1 LDSESPTRPFPT
13 RILRDTTRVPALA
26 TLMTFVV
33 IAAGFA
39 ALPGPSNMYV
49 VSQGLRA
56 GRRAGLAAAVGCAIG
71 AMIYVA
77 ATCVG
82 LAALLASSITA
93 LTVLHYVGGAYLV
106 FLGFRFLRDR
116 SMATSFDQGT
126 GAPRRE
132 SFLRRGVFVEL
143 TNPKV
148 ALFFLA
154 LFPQFIHAEQGATWS
169 QILVLGVLFCLVG
182 LASDSLY
189 AFGSG
194 TIRSRLAASPRLIAW
209 SNRASG
215 TMCLGLGAWSIWSGA
230 RVDTR

>member
-1 LDSESPTRPFPT
+1 M
-13 RILRDTTRVPALA
+13 PAPA

-39 ALPGPSNMYV
+39 ALPGPSNLYV

-56 GRRAGLAAAVGCAIG
+56 GRRAGLAAALGCAIG
-71 AMIYVA
+71 ASIYVA

-82 LAALLASSITA
+82 LAALLASSVTTLA
-93 LTVLHYVGGAYLV
+93 VLHYVGGAYLV
-106 FLGFRFLRDR
+106 FLGFRFFRDR
-116 SMATSFDQGT
+116 SSAPSLDHTD
-126 GAPRRE
+126 GAARTER
-132 SFLRRGVFVEL
+132 FLRRGIFVEL

-154 LFPQFIHAEQGATWS
+154 FFPQFVHAERGAAWS

-182 LASDSLY
+182 LASDSIY
-189 AFGSG
+189 AVGSG

-215 TMCLGLGAWSIWSGA
+215 TMCVGLGAWSIWSGA
-230 RVDTR
+230 RMKAR

>member
-1 LDSESPTRPFPT
+1 
-13 RILRDTTRVPALA
+13 VPAPA

-71 AMIYVA
+71 AMVYVA

-82 LAALLASSITA
+82 LAALLASSVTA
-93 LTVLHYVGGAYLV
+93 LTVLHYVGGAYLI
-106 FLGFRFLRDR
+106 FLGVRFLRDR
-116 SMATSFDQGT
+116 STAPTFDQRT

-132 SFLRRGVFVEL
+132 HFLRRGIFVEL

-154 LFPQFIHAEQGATWS
+154 LFPQFVHADRGATWS
-169 QILVLGVLFCLVG
+169 QFLVLGVLFCLLG
-182 LASDSLY
+182 LASDSMY
-189 AFGSG
+189 AVGSG
-194 TIRSRLAASPRLIAW
+194 TIRSKLAGSPRVIAW

>member
-1 LDSESPTRPFPT
+1 
-13 RILRDTTRVPALA
+13 
-26 TLMTFVV
+26 MTFVV

-56 GRRAGLAAAVGCAIG
+56 GRRAGLAAALGCAIG
-71 AMIYVA
+71 AMVYVA
-77 ATCVG
+77 ATCIG
-82 LAALLASSITA
+82 LAALLASSVTA
-93 LTVLHYVGGAYLV
+93 LTLLHYVGGAYLIL
-106 FLGFRFLRDR
+106 LGFRFLRDR
-116 SMATSFDQGT
+116 SLAPDLDQE
-126 GAPRRE
+126 APRRE
-132 SFLRRGVFVEL
+132 RFLRRGIFVEL

-154 LFPQFIHAEQGATWS
+154 LFPQFVHAEQGATWS
-169 QILVLGVLFCLVG
+169 QILVLGVVFCLVG
-182 LASDSLY
+182 LASDSMY

-215 TMCLGLGAWSIWSGA
+215 TICIGLGTWSIWSG
-230 RVDTR
+230 TRAAAGAQ

>member
-1 LDSESPTRPFPT
+1 
-13 RILRDTTRVPALA
+13 VPAPA
-26 TLMTFVV
+26 TLLTFFV

-56 GRRAGLAAAVGCAIG
+56 GRRAGLAAATGCAIG
-71 AMIYVA
+71 ALVYVA

-82 LAALLASSITA
+82 LAALLASSVTA
-93 LTVLHYVGGAYLV
+93 LTVLHYVGGAYLI
-106 FLGFRFLRDR
+106 FLGVRFFRDR
-116 SMATSFDQGT
+116 STAPNFDQDC
-126 GAPRRE
+126 APRRE
-132 SFLRRGVFVEL
+132 RFLRRGIFVEL

-154 LFPQFIHAEQGATWS
+154 LFPQFVHADQGATWS

-182 LASDSLY
+182 LASDSVY
-189 AFGSG
+189 AVGSG

-215 TMCLGLGAWSIWSGA
+215 TMCLGLGAWSIWSGT
-230 RVDTR
+230 RVDAR

>member
-1 LDSESPTRPFPT
+1 M
-13 RILRDTTRVPALA
+13 PALA
-26 TLMTFVV
+26 TLLTFVV

-56 GRRAGLAAAVGCAIG
+56 GRRAGLAAATGCAIG
-71 AMIYVA
+71 ALVYVT

-82 LAALLASSITA
+82 LAALLASSVTA

-106 FLGFRFLRDR
+106 FLGLRFLRDR
-116 SMATSFDQGT
+116 SAAPAFDEAA

-132 SFLRRGVFVEL
+132 RFLRRGIFVEL

-154 LFPQFIHAEQGATWS
+154 LFPQFVHAEQGAAWS
-169 QILVLGVLFCLVG
+169 QILVLGVVFCLVG

-189 AFGSG
+189 AVGSG
-194 TIRSRLAASPRLIAW
+194 TIRSRLAASPRLVDW

-215 TMCLGLGAWSIWSGA
+215 TMCLGLGAWSIWSGT
-230 RVDTR
+230 RVDAR

>member
-1 LDSESPTRPFPT
+1 M
-13 RILRDTTRVPALA
+13 PATA
-26 TLMTFVV
+26 TLLTFVV

-49 VSQGLRA
+49 VSQGLR
-56 GRRAGLAAAVGCAIG
+56 GGHRAGLSAALGCAIG
-71 AMIYVA
+71 ASLYVG

-82 LAALLASSITA
+82 LAALLASSVTA
-93 LTVLHYVGGAYLV
+93 LTALHYVGGAYLL
-106 FLGFRFLRDR
+106 FLGVRFLLDRSTAPTFDREAGSRRRDR
-116 SMATSFDQGT
+116 FV
-126 GAPRRE
+126 
-132 SFLRRGVFVEL
+132 RRGIFVEL

-154 LFPQFIHAEQGATWS
+154 LFPQFVHAERGAAWS
-169 QILVLGVLFCLVG
+169 QILVLGALFCLIG

-189 AFGSG
+189 AVGSG

-230 RVDTR
+230 RVESR

>member
-1 LDSESPTRPFPT
+1 
-13 RILRDTTRVPALA
+13 VPAPA
-26 TLMTFVV
+26 TLLTFVV

-49 VSQGLRA
+49 VSQGLKA
-56 GRRAGLAAAVGCAIG
+56 GHRAGLAAAVGCAIG
-71 AMIYVA
+71 ASVYVV
-77 ATCVG
+77 ATSVG
-82 LAALLASSITA
+82 LAALLASSVTA
-93 LTVLHYVGGAYLV
+93 LTVLHYVGGAYLL

-116 SMATSFDQGT
+116 STPTFDREE
-126 GAPRRE
+126 GAARRE
-132 SFLRRGVFVEL
+132 HFLRRGIFVEL

-154 LFPQFIHAEQGATWS
+154 LFPQFVHADRGATWS
-169 QILVLGVLFCLVG
+169 QFLVLGVLFCLLG

-189 AFGSG
+189 AVGSG

-230 RVDTR
+230 RVDAR

>member
-1 LDSESPTRPFPT
+1 
-13 RILRDTTRVPALA
+13 VPAPA
-26 TLMTFVV
+26 TLLTFVV

-56 GRRAGLAAAVGCAIG
+56 GRRAGLAAATGCAIG
-71 AMIYVA
+71 ALVYVA

-82 LAALLASSITA
+82 LAALLASSVTA

-106 FLGFRFLRDR
+106 FLGIRFLRDR
-116 SMATSFDQGT
+116 SAASAFDE
-126 GAPRRE
+126 GAGGPRRE
-132 SFLRRGVFVEL
+132 RFLRRGVFVEL

-154 LFPQFIHAEQGATWS
+154 LFPQFVHSEQGAAWS
-169 QILVLGVLFCLVG
+169 QILVLGAVFCLVG
-182 LASDSLY
+182 LASDSIY
-189 AFGSG
+189 AVGSG
-194 TIRSRLAASPRLIAW
+194 TIRARLAASPRLIAW

-215 TMCLGLGAWSIWSGA
+215 TMCLGLGAWSIWSGT
-230 RVDTR
+230 RVDAR

>member
-1 LDSESPTRPFPT
+1 MPQP
-13 RILRDTTRVPALA
+13 A
-26 TLMTFVV
+26 TLLTFVV

-56 GRRAGLAAAVGCAIG
+56 GRRAGLAAALGCAIG
-71 AMIYVA
+71 ASIYVA

-82 LAALLASSITA
+82 LAALLASSVTA
-93 LTVLHYVGGAYLV
+93 LAVLHYVGGAYLL
-106 FLGFRFLRDR
+106 FLGIRVLRDR
-116 SMATSFDQGT
+116 SWAGGIEQET
-126 GAPRRE
+126 GVPRGKR
-132 SFLRRGVFVEL
+132 FLRRGVFVEL

-154 LFPQFIHAEQGATWS
+154 LFPQFVHSDSGAAWS
-169 QILVLGVLFCLVG
+169 QILVLGVVFCLVG
-182 LASDSLY
+182 LASDSMY
-189 AFGSG
+189 ALGSG
-194 TIRSRLAASPRLIAW
+194 TIRSRVVSSPRLTAW

-230 RVDTR
+230 RVDAR